1 MGGVP
6 DRLEIPARGA
16 DMGTMTT
23 VDIMERFGDA
33 QTMALAGLVVGLA
46 FGIAAQ
52 ASAFCLRAAT
62 VEVGRGTGGTRLGV
76 WLLAAAAA
84 ILGTQV
90 LAVGGFLDLEASR
103 YLDQGGSL
111 SGALLGGALFG
122 AGMILSRGCSGRLLI
137 LSATGNLRAVF
148 AVAVFAVTAW
158 LAYDG
163 ALVPVR
169 EAITGLWRGQSGAA
183 EATGLLGLGTYGGIG
198 IGALLLAFAVITA
211 VRTGT
216 GWVAGIAALATG
228 GAIVLGWWAT
238 STIAALSFDPMEVES
253 VTFSRPFV
261 FLAEGI
267 AGREPL
273 FSFGS
278 AMLGGVL
285 IGAFVSAL
293 LRREVRVQR
302 FGSIRD
308 VPRYALGA
316 VFMGVGA
323 VAAGGCATGALTG
336 TTTFAVAPLLALVGI
351 ALGAMV
357 TDRLVDHAPGGQLV
371 TAAG

>member
-1 MGGVP
+1 M
-6 DRLEIPARGA
+6 DTMEI
-16 DMGTMTT
+16 T
-23 VDIMERFGDA
+23 DIMERFGDA
-33 QTMALAGLVVGLA
+33 QTMALAGLAVGAA

-62 VEVGRGTGGTRLGV
+62 VEVGRGNGGSRLGV

-90 LAVGGFLDLEASR
+90 LAVGGYLDLDASR

-137 LSATGNLRAVF
+137 LSATGNLRAMF

-169 EAITGLWRGQSGAA
+169 EALTGLWRGRSGAA
-183 EATGLLGLGTYGGIG
+183 EVTGLLGLGTYGGIG
-198 IGALLLAFAVITA
+198 IGAALLVLAGVTA
-211 VRTGT
+211 WRTGT
-216 GWVAGIAALATG
+216 GRVAGVAALATG
-228 GAIVLGWWAT
+228 GAIALGWWAT
-238 STIAALSFDPMEVES
+238 SAIAALSFDPMDVES

-273 FSFGS
+273 FGFGT

-285 IGAFVSAL
+285 VGAFVSAL

-302 FGSIRD
+302 FESLRD

-316 VFMGVGA
+316 VMMGVGA

-336 TTTFAVAPLLALVGI
+336 VTTFAMAPVLALFGI
-351 ALGAMV
+351 AMGAMV
-357 TDRLVDHAPGGQLV
+357 TDRIVDHAPGLRLAA
-371 TAAG
+371 AAG